1 MSSKEKILKNIKK
14 NILKKVPLKNIEL
27 TPITFEKPLEE
38 FIKNFLASGGK
49 LTKTPTDIMIEGVFG
64 VAENGAVLLKEVEDR
79 KDYTY
84 HESITIKLNQ
94 NSILNNMHEAYKN
107 LKIKNFALFMAGP
120 SKTADIEQ
128 SLVIGAHGAKRCF
141 LYLYKE
147 S

>member
-14 NILKKVPLKNIEL
+14 NISKKVPLKSIEL
-27 TPITFEKPLEE
+27 TPITFENPLEE
-38 FIKNFLASGGK
+38 FIKNFLASGGE
-49 LTKTPTDIMIEGVFG
+49 LTDSIKGVLLEGVFG
-64 VAENGAVLLKEVEDR
+64 VAENGAILLKEVEDR

-84 HESITIKLNQ
+84 HESITIKLNR

-141 LYLYKE
+141 LWLY
-147 S
+147 